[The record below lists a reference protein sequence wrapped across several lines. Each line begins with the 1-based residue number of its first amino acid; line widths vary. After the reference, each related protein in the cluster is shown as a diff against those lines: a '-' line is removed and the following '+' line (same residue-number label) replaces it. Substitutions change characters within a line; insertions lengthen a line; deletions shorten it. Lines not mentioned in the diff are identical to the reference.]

1 MNITIIFVTHTASE
15 DYNSTQLVVT
25 FAEGASSA
33 TIQVPIVDD
42 NQFEGNEDFRA
53 SLSVPAGIEGI
64 TVSVGDKDMA
74 TVTIVDDEE
83 EISVQFDPV
92 NYEVLENSGTV
103 NISLVASAPLSQ
115 GYMVVIN
122 TVDGNATGQ

>member
-1 MNITIIFVTHTASE
+1 MA
-15 DYNSTQLVVT
+15 T
-25 FAEGASSA
+25 FAAGASSA

-42 NQFEGNEDFRA
+42 NQIEGNEDFRA

-83 EISVQFDPV
+83 EIFVQFDPV
-92 NYEVLENSGTV
+92 NYEVLEDSGAF
-103 NISLVASAPLSQ
+103 NLSLVASAPLSQ

-122 TVDGNATGQ
+122 MIDGNATGQ

>member
-1 MNITIIFVTHTASE
+1 MNITIIFVSHTASE